1 MIKCFEKKYA
11 FSLTEAIITM
21 LILGIVMSLAIAG
34 IKLFAPTEEGQ
45 TTLSW
50 KMAENIESA
59 TLQILLNH
67 SSYDDFLRIKD
78 GNGYFSIE
86 DADITKRMS
95 DLYSKY
101 LSDISYNVD
110 LTNEY
115 FSEEIRD
122 YNKTST
128 GEKLK
133 DAYSSGC
140 AGRLVIIE
148 RTPVVAAEEKSEIM
162 STCSRIEQLL
172 KERLIPEDD
181 TRYEAHLRNADTYST
196 LAERGCEEN
205 ADMYKTLALREIEI
219 ATALQPEEYMTENDT
234 VIVIDTFKKLN
245 MQREAKEFLNKI
257 EKLIEL
263 VAIIVVKTML
273 VLMYGYWIWL
283 IDLKRYS

>member
-1 MIKCFEKKYA
+1 MKANSKTIKTKQSSNCPVNCCSTSHKIW
-11 FSLTEAIITM
+11 SAIALAGLFACG
-21 LILGIVMSLAIAG
+21 LILGLTYNEKGVEDKISLTVEQCDAIANEIVNMTKTG
-34 IKLFAPTEEGQ
+34 VGPEKVEA
-45 TTLSW
+45 
-50 KMAENIESA
+50 
-59 TLQILLNH
+59 LNQ
-67 SSYDDFLRIKD
+67 
-78 GNGYFSIE
+78 
-86 DADITKRMS
+86 
-95 DLYSKY
+95 
-101 LSDISYNVD
+101 
-110 LTNEY
+110 
-115 FSEEIRD
+115 
-122 YNKTST
+122 
-128 GEKLK
+128 LK

-172 KERLIPEDD
+172 KERLISEDD

-257 EKLIEL
+257 EKLIDPATDFILQMEQ
-263 VAIIVVKTML
+263 VINE
-273 VLMYGYWIWL
+273 
-283 IDLKRYS
+283 

>member
-1 MIKCFEKKYA
+1 MIKCFEKKCA

-21 LILGIVMSLAIAG
+21 LILGIVMSLALAG
-34 IKLFAPTEEGQ
+34 VKLYAPTEEGQ

-128 GEKLK
+128 GDENNPDEWELGCTFVPPVN
-133 DAYSSGC
+133 ARNFAITVIGSGGGG
-140 AGRLVIIE
+140 ASGI
-148 RTPVVAAEEKSEIM
+148 SEIKKVM
-162 STCSRIEQLL
+162 DSNMGSSYT
-172 KERLIPEDD
+172 PTEDGEYFVVVIGGGGGGGGEGLD
-181 TRYEAHLRNADTYST
+181 GAGDLVGVGPDGAHGLGPVDHVVG
-196 LAERGCEEN
+196 LDGGEGG
-205 ADMYKTLALREIEI
+205 ALRR
-219 ATALQPEEYMTENDT
+219 AFFFRQ
-234 VIVIDTFKKLN
+234 KHH
-245 MQREAKEFLNKI
+245 R
-257 EKLIEL
+257 
-263 VAIIVVKTML
+263 
-273 VLMYGYWIWL
+273 
-283 IDLKRYS
+283 KRRSPRRAYR